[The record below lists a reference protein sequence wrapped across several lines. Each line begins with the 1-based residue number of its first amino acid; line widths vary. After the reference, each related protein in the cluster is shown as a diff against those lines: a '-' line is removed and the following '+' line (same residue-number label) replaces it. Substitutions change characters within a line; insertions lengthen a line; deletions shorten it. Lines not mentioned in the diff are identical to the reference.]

1 MFQVRGKKILAEEPQ
16 PPGAGWAGK
25 VPGTGTSSLSTGLWG
40 GARPPLGSSGT
51 APSPTCLHAT
61 VRKKSRMAS
70 GRARLSPCPPA
81 RLRGAGWPLT
91 SSPSGLLG
99 HAGAPAR
106 TCKHPRARSRALQP
120 QPEPFDSP
128 PYRPHRAEPARPG
141 MFAPR
146 LGADL
151 RPQVPR
157 SPAPGCQQFL
167 RSRFPDKPHAA
178 RQHKQR
184 APDPQQAGAS
194 WARSGEA
201 PAAPTHICEAAR
213 CPTSERLPPRR
224 ALKFGSSPKPRA
236 LRSECARAKAF
247 GTGPRHPARPR
258 APQPAAGSPCRPR
271 PGAEP
276 VLPVLAR
283 PLGHSPQVAVLPVRG
298 PAGVGAAGTGAA
310 WVGERRARVSARLWR
325 VLLGTPKKKH
335 QREMKQKS

>member
-1 MFQVRGKKILAEEPQ
+1 MTSPGELGNGLQ
-16 PPGAGWAGK
+16 PHVPPRHGPEK
-25 VPGTGTSSLSTGLWG
+25 VPGGFGEGSAQPMPSCTAARGGL
-40 GARPPLGSSGT
+40 
-51 APSPTCLHAT
+51 
-61 VRKKSRMAS
+61 AS
-70 GRARLSPCPPA
+70 
-81 RLRGAGWPLT
+81 
-91 SSPSGLLG
+91 
-99 HAGAPAR
+99 H
-106 TCKHPRARSRALQP
+106 LQP
-120 QPEPFDSP
+120 QRAARARRRTGTHVQAPTGTQPRAPAPAGAFDSP

-184 APDPQQAGAS
+184 APSTQRSRTGPDPDPQQARAS

-201 PAAPTHICEAAR
+201 PAASTHICEAAR

-283 PLGHSPQVAVLPVRG
+283 PLGHSPQVAVVPVRG

-325 VLLGTPKKKH
+325 VLPGPPKKNTKG
-335 QREMKQKS
+335 K